1 MPLGNLDG
9 NKETSIPP
17 RAGEPRGPSGTLQPE
32 PAHADNH
39 DIHDLRGA
47 HTRVTNGLVEIY
59 SMPGRR
65 FGLSSRL
72 PASAGDHRGR
82 EPEAEIGLNLQATH
96 GSGDDLPAV
105 RAFRRRTGA
114 GTGLYELARGNG
126 GLSAPRP
133 RRALCNPSIRNP
145 GVRNP
150 IVRPVRQAAGV
161 HFDFHAE
168 FIVEH
173 SEREPGLRAERGQD
187 VLLRALVIA
196 NPFRSEGCVVRQ
208 GGGKQI
214 RGPRG
219 IPPRT
224 IHGRIH
230 HAWTRLPR
238 LRKKYNRHEHIPSP
252 LVGHSCG
259 ASPSPH
265 ITPISGPFPGDIHT
279 WAYVPG
285 PLTGDIGRG
294 PGTCARSPGRTPPN
308 SHEKSALS
316 RCVVGWVE
324 SGYVERGAHDTR
336 HLSSCLVTSST
347 ISGQM
352 RGGSGG

>member
-9 NKETSIPP
+9 NKETSIAAH
-17 RAGEPRGPSGTLQPE
+17 AGEPRGPSGALPPG
-32 PAHADNH
+32 PAHADNR
-39 DIHDLRGA
+39 DIYDLRGA
-47 HTRVTNGLVEIY
+47 HTRPTNELVEIY
-59 SMPGRR
+59 SLPRRR
-65 FGLSSRL
+65 FGLSSRS
-72 PASAGDHRGR
+72 PASSGDHRGR

-105 RAFRRRTGA
+105 RAFRRRTVA
-114 GTGLYELARGNG
+114 GTGLYEFARGNG
-126 GLSAPRP
+126 GLPARRP
-133 RRALCNPSIRNP
+133 HGVLRNP
-145 GVRNP
+145 GVRA
-150 IVRPVRQAAGV
+150 VRHAAGV

-168 FIVEH
+168 FIAEH
-173 SEREPGLRAERGQD
+173 SEREPGLRAECGQD
-187 VLLRALVIA
+187 VLLRTLVIA
-196 NPFRSEGCVVRQ
+196 HPFGSEGCVRQ
-208 GGGKQI
+208 GSVVRHGSGKQI

-265 ITPISGPFPGDIHT
+265 ITPISGPFPGDMHT

-308 SHEKSALS
+308 SQEKSALS

-336 HLSSCLVTSST
+336 HLSSCLVTSSAN
-347 ISGQM
+347 SDQM
-352 RGGSGG
+352 RGGSGGR

>member
-1 MPLGNLDG
+1 MPLGNLDRF
-9 NKETSIPP
+9 KRTSLAAHAGAP
-17 RAGEPRGPSGTLQPE
+17 RRSSGTLPPG
-32 PAHADNH
+32 PAHADCH
-39 DIHDLRGA
+39 DIYDSRGD
-47 HTRVTNGLVEIY
+47 HTRLTNGLAESC
-59 SMPGRR
+59 SMPRR
-65 FGLSSRL
+65 RLGHSGRL

-82 EPEAEIGLNLQATH
+82 EPEAEIGLYLQAAH

-105 RAFRRRTGA
+105 RAFWRGTGA
-114 GTGLYELARGNG
+114 RPGLYEFACGDG
-126 GLSAPRP
+126 GLRARRP
-133 RRALCNPSIRNP
+133 HR
-145 GVRNP
+145 
-150 IVRPVRQAAGV
+150 VRPALHAAGV

-168 FIVEH
+168 FIVKH

-187 VLLRALVIA
+187 VLLCALVIA
-196 NPFRSEGCVVRQ
+196 EPFRSKGCVVRQ
-208 GGGKQI
+208 GGGKKI

-219 IPPRT
+219 IPRRA

-238 LRKKYNRHEHIPSP
+238 LRKKYNRHEQTPSP

-265 ITPISGPFPGDIHT
+265 ITPISCPFPGDIYT

-308 SHEKSALS
+308 SQEKGALS

-336 HLSSCLVTSST
+336 HLSSCLVSSSG

-352 RGGSGG
+352 RGGSGGR